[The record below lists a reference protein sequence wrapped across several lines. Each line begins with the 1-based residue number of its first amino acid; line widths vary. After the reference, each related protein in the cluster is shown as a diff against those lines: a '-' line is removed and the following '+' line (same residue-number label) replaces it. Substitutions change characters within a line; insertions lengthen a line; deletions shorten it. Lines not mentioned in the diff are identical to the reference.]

1 MSEKTNNLET
11 KLCCANFYQ
20 SDVVRNL
27 FGDIFH
33 PGGLALTRQLGEVLK
48 LTQGDDVLDV
58 ACGRGASAVHL
69 AERFGCHVTGL
80 DYGARNIVAAHAL
93 AEERGVSILTTF
105 REGDADELP
114 FDDGTF
120 DAVISECSFCT
131 FPDKTTAAAEMA
143 RVLRSPG
150 PSAQASGRGPAKG
163 KPGGR
168 LGLTDMTA
176 SGPLSED
183 IQSLLSWIACIAG
196 ADTPEGYVETLRKA
210 GFTDF
215 TVQDQR
221 DALLDM
227 VTDIRRKLLGAEIAV
242 GLGKLD
248 LGDIDLNEAKRLARR
263 SAELIQEGVVG
274 YTLIAARKK

>member
-1 MSEKTNNLET
+1 MSEKTNNSKT

-20 SDVVRNL
+20 SDVARNL

-33 PGGLALTRQLGEVLK
+33 PGGLALTRHLGEVLD
-48 LTQGDDVLDV
+48 LTQSDAVLDV
-58 ACGRGASAVHL
+58 ACGRGSSAVHL

-93 AEERGVSILTTF
+93 ADERGVSILTTF
-105 REGDADELP
+105 RQGDAEGLP
-114 FDDGTF
+114 FDDNSF
-120 DAVISECSFCT
+120 DALISECSFCT
-131 FPDKTTAAAEMA
+131 FPDKAAAAAEMA
-143 RVLRSPG
+143 RVLRSPE
-150 PSAQASGRGPAKG
+150 SVEG

-168 LGLTDMTA
+168 LGLADMTV
-176 SGPLSED
+176 SGPLPED
-183 IQSLLSWIACIAG
+183 VQTLLSWIACITG
-196 ADTPEGYVETLRKA
+196 ANTPEGYVETLRKA

-221 DALLDM
+221 NALLDL
-227 VTDIRRKLLGAEIAV
+227 VIDIRRKLLGAEIAV

-248 LGDIDLNEAKRLARR
+248 LGDIDLDEAKRLARR
-263 SAELIQEGVVG
+263 SAELIQEGTVG